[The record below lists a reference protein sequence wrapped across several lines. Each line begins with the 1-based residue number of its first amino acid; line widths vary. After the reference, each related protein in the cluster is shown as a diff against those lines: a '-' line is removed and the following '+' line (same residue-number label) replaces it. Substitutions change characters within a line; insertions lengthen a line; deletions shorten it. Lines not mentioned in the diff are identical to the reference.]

1 MKLKKKNSGSVK
13 IDPVILK
20 KVSDYCKETGQKVGP
35 FVSKAAEQK
44 LDSILKPQY
53 P

>member
-13 IDPVILK
+13 IDPEVLK
-20 KVSDYCKETGQKVGP
+20 MASDYCQKYGLKVGN
-35 FVSKAAEQK
+35 FVTRVVKEK
-44 LDSILKPQY
+44 LDSIIFVKY